1 MNLGCEQKS
10 FQISCLKTF
19 LGARA
24 VMEDFAVM
32 FKVSIDSTFT
42 RIGFGVY
49 QRKVFALLCFVGI
62 SFSIIDT
69 GPVFWAHS
77 PQLHCSRGHHER
89 NLNLSTRNDNISHT
103 QTNETLIVNLK
114 SNSTKSDE
122 LRVTISPENNVTFD
136 ESSEPNGN
144 VSGKSNPLPVATIS
158 LDYEDIFVYHET
170 GHKCTISID
179 EGLLIV
185 HSGNTRQ
192 HCHDPTPDYKISTIA
207 ARVGLI
213 VSTIVLSSFFCF
225 GLFCSGVAKE
235 YQSNLS

>member
-1 MNLGCEQKS
+1 
-10 FQISCLKTF
+10 
-19 LGARA
+19 
-24 VMEDFAVM
+24 M
-32 FKVSIDSTFT
+32 FKVSIDSAFT

-49 QRKVFALLCFVGI
+49 QRKVFALLCLVGI

-114 SNSTKSDE
+114 SNSTKSGE
-122 LRVTISPENNVTFD
+122 LLVTISPENNATFG
-136 ESSEPNGN
+136 ESSVTISNI
-144 VSGKSNPLPVATIS
+144 SGKSNFLPAATIKM
-158 LDYEDIFVYHET
+158 DYEDIFVYHDI
-170 GHKCTISID
+170 GHKCTISTD

-207 ARVGLI
+207 ARVSLI

-225 GLFCSGVAKE
+225 GLFCSGFAKE
-235 YQSNLS
+235 YQ

>member
-1 MNLGCEQKS
+1 MFKD
-10 FQISCLKTF
+10 FF
-19 LGARA
+19 LWL
-24 VMEDFAVM
+24 MEDFAVM

-49 QRKVFALLCFVGI
+49 QRKVFALLCLVGI

-69 GPVFWAHS
+69 GPVFWAHN
-77 PQLHCSRGHHER
+77 PQLHCSGDHHER
-89 NLNLSTRNDNISHT
+89 NLNLSARNDNFSHT
-103 QTNETLIVNLK
+103 QANETFTVNLK

-122 LRVTISPENNVTFD
+122 LLTTISYENEITFD
-136 ESSEPNGN
+136 GSVGN
-144 VSGKSNPLPVATIS
+144 ISGKSNPLPAVTIT

-185 HSGNTRQ
+185 HSGDTRQ

-207 ARVGLI
+207 ARVSLI
-213 VSTIVLSSFFCF
+213 VSTIVLSSFFRLWSF
-225 GLFCSGVAKE
+225 LFWGW
-235 YQSNLS
+235 